1 MILGLNFRFESA
13 CRSRAR
19 FEGQPRRWGF
29 GKSVARCRARNLK
42 SASSEEARG
51 LSLFLVLLAAGK
63 TKPLSSEIL
72 LGPGRAAY
80 LEHGLAESEPGGGGA
95 DAAGSA
101 NLRPLLSSIVT
112 QDDIDGDCIT
122 ACKDLVQ

>member
-1 MILGLNFRFESA
+1 MTLGLNFLAENA
-13 CRSRAR
+13 CRSRTR
-19 FEGQPRRWGF
+19 FDGQPRRRRF
-29 GKSVARCRARNLK
+29 GKSVARCRARNLR
-42 SASSEEARG
+42 SASSEVARR
-51 LSLFLVLLAAGK
+51 LSFLVVLLAAGK

-80 LEHGLAESEPGGGGA
+80 SEHGLAESEPGGGGA

-122 ACKDLVQ
+122 ASKDFVQ